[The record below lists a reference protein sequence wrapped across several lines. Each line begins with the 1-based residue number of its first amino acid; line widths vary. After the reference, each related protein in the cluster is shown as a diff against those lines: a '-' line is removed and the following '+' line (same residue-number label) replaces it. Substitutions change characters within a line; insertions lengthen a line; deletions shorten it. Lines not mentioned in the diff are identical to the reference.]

1 MSVRRPRRR
10 SAARVFA
17 APALIAAASV
27 CGLVAA
33 LVGDGGYDM
42 AGWIFLAVPVCAALW
57 ARFARTQSS

>member
-1 MSVRRPRRR
+1 M
-10 SAARVFA
+10 FA